1 MEQPPESYQF
11 KLTEAQSELIPVS
24 WVGRDSFPLTDLPA
38 EPETFHK
45 WGEFMAPFASAAIS
59 LHEVYVDTRIDG
71 WYLLWIGNVVEEW
84 EYKVV
89 AWTPRVNGDS
99 VVKAGYRM
107 FTKVART
114 IDQFFT
120 DENAVETDTDYS
132 TQMYS
137 SARCQ
142 QVFSALRNRG

>member
-1 MEQPPESYQF
+1 MEQATESYQF
-11 KLTEAQSELIPVS
+11 KLTEAQSELVPVS

-38 EPETFHK
+38 EPEFFQK
-45 WGEFMAPFASAAIS
+45 WGEFMVPVDSTATS
-59 LHEVYVDTRIDG
+59 LNEVYVDTRIDG
-71 WYLLWIGNVVEEW
+71 WYLLWIGNVVEDL

-89 AWTPRVNGDS
+89 AWTPKVNGDS

-107 FTKVART
+107 FTKVAKT

-120 DENAVETDTDYS
+120 DDNAVEKESNYR
-132 TQMYS
+132 TQIYS

-142 QVFSALRNRG
+142 QVFSALRNQG